1 MAMDHKLFLPEK
13 LLISRL
19 KQKYGI
25 VSFVTKPKYI
35 KGRNLLLSYLTHPN
49 FVDIKFDIVV
59 LVYN

>member
-1 MAMDHKLFLPEK
+1 MDHKLFLPEK

-35 KGRNLLLSYLTHPN
+35 KGRNLLSSNLTHPN
-49 FVDIKFDIVV
+49 YVDSDFSIAV
-59 LVYN
+59 LKLK

>member
-1 MAMDHKLFLPEK
+1 MDHKLFLPEK

-35 KGRNLLLSYLTHPN
+35 KGRNLLSSYLTHPN
-49 FVDIKFDIVV
+49 SVYIEFNIVV
-59 LVYN
+59 FLYE